1 MIEARNPATLETIGR
16 VAVTAPAGAATAVAA
31 VGAVTPL
38 WAQLR
43 VADRARYL
51 ERAAQAVIDD
61 FDELAELIIAESGRP
76 RVEIEAFELLAAIDT
91 LQWLATNAR
100 RLLSARAITLPR
112 TLHPLKR
119 ASAGHTPRGVIAV
132 ISAESSTFAM
142 PAAHVA
148 GALLG
153 GNGAVLKSALGGSQA
168 AEALAHAFARAG
180 LPEGLVA
187 VVHGGEELGSAL
199 AREPAVAH
207 VLFSG
212 SQAAGANVAAA
223 CAARGA
229 GATLEITASEAMI
242 VLADSD
248 LDAAAA
254 GALWAACAGAGQL
267 QGKLARCYVERHVCD
282 AFLAR
287 LVPAAQQLTPGDP
300 ARPQTQL
307 GPLASAAR
315 RERMEEAV
323 SAALA
328 LGAEMHCGQ
337 AVTVEGLAGA
347 FQAPTILSGSAD
359 QLAPLSHEAR
369 GPFVGVVAVDS
380 AIEAVA
386 LEASAPF
393 ARGASI
399 WSTDRR
405 HAARIARELRAG
417 VVWCNDHVV
426 GPVLPRDAATA
437 VAACVSGKLITWDP
451 GGARPAWRYPYDATS
466 SRALRA
472 LAALH
477 GTRAGDRERAL
488 RAGAAP
494 LARVAARALR
504 GRR

>member
-1 MIEARNPATLETIGR
+1 MIEARNPATLETIGA
-16 VAVTAPAGAATAVAA
+16 VAATPPAAAATAVAGVA
-31 VGAVTPL
+31 AVTPL

-61 FDELAELIIAESGRP
+61 FDELVELIIAESGRP
-76 RVEIEAFELLAAIDT
+76 RVEIEAFEVLAAIDT

-132 ISAESSTFAM
+132 LSAESSTFAM

-153 GNGAVLKSALGGSQA
+153 GNGALLKPALGGSQA
-168 AEALAHAFARAG
+168 AEALAHALARAG

-229 GATLEITASEAMI
+229 GATLEIAASEAMI

-267 QGKLARCYVERHVCD
+267 QGKLARCYVERHVRD
-282 AFLAR
+282 PFLAR
-287 LVPAAQQLTPGDP
+287 LVPAAQHLTPGDP

-315 RERMEEAV
+315 HGRMEEAV
-323 SAALA
+323 LAALA
-328 LGAEMHCGQ
+328 LGARMHCGQ

-347 FQAPTILSGSAD
+347 FQAPTVLSGSAE
-359 QLAPLSHEAR
+359 QLAPLSGVQGMPAQAYAGKECVCQYRRGDLRPVVRAR
-369 GPFVGVVAVDS
+369 H
-380 AIEAVA
+380 
-386 LEASAPF
+386 
-393 ARGASI
+393 ARGAVLHRVPAP
-399 WSTDRR
+399 RR
-405 HAARIARELRAG
+405 PALPGRRRRRCGAREGRGPAHLRRRRDARRAG
-417 VVWCNDHVV
+417 R
-426 GPVLPRDAATA
+426 GTR
-437 VAACVSGKLITWDP
+437 
-451 GGARPAWRYPYDATS
+451 S
-466 SRALRA
+466 SRRA
-472 LAALH
+472 
-477 GTRAGDRERAL
+477 
-488 RAGAAP
+488 
-494 LARVAARALR
+494 R
-504 GRR
+504 GRRGSIAWERRRYEPATSTARSW

>member
-1 MIEARNPATLETIGR
+1 MIEARNPATLETIGT
-16 VAVTAPAGAATAVAA
+16 VAVTPPAAAATAVAA
-31 VGAVTPL
+31 VAAVTPL

-61 FDELAELIIAESGRP
+61 FDELVELIIAESGRP
-76 RVEIEAFELLAAIDT
+76 RVEIEAFEVLAAIDT

-112 TLHPLKR
+112 ALHPLKR

-132 ISAESSTFAM
+132 LSAESSTFAM

-153 GNGAVLKSALGGSQA
+153 GNGALLKPAPGGSQA
-168 AEALAHAFARAG
+168 AEALARALARAG

-199 AREPAVAH
+199 ARERAVAH

-223 CAARGA
+223 CAARGVD
-229 GATLEITASEAMI
+229 ATLEITASEAMI

-248 LDAAAA
+248 LDGAAA

-267 QGKLARCYVERHVCD
+267 QGKLARCYVERDVRD
-282 AFLAR
+282 RFLAR

-315 RERMEEAV
+315 HGRVEEAV

-328 LGAEMHCGQ
+328 LGARMHCGQ

-347 FQAPTILSGSAD
+347 FQAPTVLSGSAE
-359 QLAPLSHEAR
+359 QLAPLSGVQ
-369 GPFVGVVAVDS
+369 GPIIGVVAVES
-380 AIEAVA
+380 AVEAVA
-386 LEASAPF
+386 LEASVPV
-393 ARGASI
+393 ARGASV
-399 WSTDRR
+399 WSADRR

-451 GGARPAWRYPYDATS
+451 DGARPAWRYPYDATS
-466 SRALRA
+466 SRALGA
-472 LAALH
+472 LVALH

-488 RAGAAP
+488 RSGAAP